1 MKHLAKAG
9 ILVIVLFLSVFAGIS
24 SMQVSGATKA
34 ASQLVSSDVSTHAK
48 KTDPYAFFMADG
60 TKAHFKGVGNEYAE
74 LTIRTKY
81 LKGNHVALYED
92 NGGTVVLRVY
102 RLSKDRI
109 ELVKQEAEFYKE
121 YKPTLKQLKALK
133 PISTYLK
140 FPLKKGDVISGRK
153 VVSIDATVSTPY
165 KKFRNAIVLEQKYK
179 DGGISKTYFVEGF
192 GEVKRE
198 FILKQGKDTYKVTS
212 SLESIK

>member
-1 MKHLAKAG
+1 MKQLMKAG
-9 ILVIVLFLSVFAGIS
+9 ILIVVLFLSIFAGLS
-24 SMQVSGATKA
+24 PVQGKA
-34 ASQLVSSDVSTHAK
+34 VEAKTASSDVSTMAK

-74 LTIRTKY
+74 LTIRTEY
-81 LKGNHVALYED
+81 LKGKHVALYED

-109 ELVKQEAEFYKE
+109 DLVKQEAEYYKE
-121 YKPTLKQLKALK
+121 YNPTLKQLKALK

-153 VVSIDATVSTPY
+153 VVSTNATVSTPY
-165 KKFRNAIVLEQKYK
+165 KKFKNAIVLEQKFK
-179 DGGISKTYFVEGF
+179 DGGISRTYFAEGF

-198 FILKQGKDTYKVTS
+198 FILKQGKDTFKVTS
-212 SLESIK
+212 SLQSIK